1 MTALERKIIRYRLID
16 RHRELVKGSTQDLL
30 VARRLLHFLLA
41 SEILLGLG
49 DIDWAV
55 EQELDRAG
63 VHINYRG
70 RGYTAYARLR
80 K

>member
-1 MTALERKIIRYRLID
+1 MTALERKLIRYRLID
-16 RHRELVKGSTQDLL
+16 RHRELVRGSQQDLL

-41 SEILLGLG
+41 GEILLGLG

-55 EQELDRAG
+55 EQELDHVG

>member
-1 MTALERKIIRYRLID
+1 MTALERKIVRYRLID
-16 RHRELVKGSTQDLL
+16 RHRELVRGSEQDLL

-41 SEILLGLG
+41 GEILLDLG

-63 VHINYRG
+63 IHINYRG

>member
-1 MTALERKIIRYRLID
+1 MTALERRIVWYRLID

-41 SEILLGLG
+41 GEILLDLG
-49 DIDWAV
+49 DVDWAV

>member
-1 MTALERKIIRYRLID
+1 MTALERKLIRYRLID
-16 RHRELVKGSTQDLL
+16 RHRELVRGSQQDLL

-41 SEILLGLG
+41 GEILLGLG

>member
-1 MTALERKIIRYRLID
+1 MVALERKIIWYRLID
-16 RHRELVKGSTQDLL
+16 RHRELVRGSMQDLL

-41 SEILLGLG
+41 GEILLSLG

-70 RGYTAYARLR
+70 RGFTAYARLR

>member
-1 MTALERKIIRYRLID
+1 MTAL
-16 RHRELVKGSTQDLL
+16 
-30 VARRLLHFLLA
+30 
-41 SEILLGLG
+41 
-49 DIDWAV
+49 

-80 K
+80 KQATQGGNDYDFNSRSV

>member
-1 MTALERKIIRYRLID
+1 MTALERKIIWYRLID
-16 RHRELVKGSTQDLL
+16 RHRELVRGSMQDLL
-30 VARRLLHFLLA
+30 VAHRLLHFLLA
-41 SEILLGLG
+41 GEIRLGL
-49 DIDWAV
+49 DDVSWAV

>member
-1 MTALERKIIRYRLID
+1 MTALERKIIWYRLID
-16 RHRELVKGSTQDLL
+16 RHRELVSGSEQDLL
-30 VARRLLHFLLA
+30 VAHRLLHFLLA
-41 SEILLGLG
+41 GEIRLGL
-49 DIDWAV
+49 DDVSWAV

-63 VHINYRG
+63 VHINYSG

>member
-1 MTALERKIIRYRLID
+1 MTALERKIIWYRLVD
-16 RHRELVKGSTQDLL
+16 RHRELVSGSEQDLL
-30 VARRLLHFLLA
+30 VAHRLLHFLLA
-41 SEILLGLG
+41 GEIRLGL
-49 DIDWAV
+49 DDVSWAV

-63 VHINYRG
+63 VHINYSG